1 MEIFDKMIDDIKK
14 ETGIQEPEN
23 GSGEEDKIPKGVT
36 LEEVSEMIDSAL
48 NKKGYATQGDIDGL
62 KSYISDV
69 VGAVAKQTNGNN
81 AGEPAGDKKE
91 EDKKDA

>member
-1 MEIFDKMIDDIKK
+1 MEIFDKMVDDIKK
-14 ETGIQEPEN
+14 ETGIPEPDN
-23 GSGEEDKIPKGVT
+23 GSGDDEKIPKGVT

-69 VGAVAKQTNGNN
+69 VGAVAKQTGNN
-81 AGEPAGDKKE
+81 AGEPPAGDKKE

>member
-1 MEIFDKMIDDIKK
+1 MEIFDKMVDDIKK
-14 ETGIQEPEN
+14 ETGIQEPES
-23 GSGEEDKIPKGVT
+23 GSGEDEKIPKGVT

-69 VGAVAKQTNGNN
+69 VGAVAKQTGNN